1 MAEPNEINTYRN
13 EVVWNHTAG
22 AIVFNNTTGQES
34 VSIAH
39 RGGASLVFG
48 NQTTSEFHPNNKQ
61 AIIQGDSYNTV
72 KGDQYNMTYNG
83 REDRVLGDLIVI
95 TGSPSFINGPVA
107 SLYLDKQSEI
117 ATAQCS
123 PEDGSIGIGN
133 NTGVEIPAGTD
144 TASIIL
150 EKEKELIEVAR
161 NMGDG
166 GNIQLLSCK
175 HINIQAGT
183 SGVTFDSGI
192 VKPEGRVVNKK
203 YFYNGLGTTPSL
215 GTEAPSTTTPI
226 PPVVVSTSLLGT
238 VNLEQTFIPQYEE
251 INTTST
257 IPFGDVTI
265 NASTRIHMQAGAGGV
280 DIKSA
285 GSMKF
290 GGSGST
296 TIGGAQINIGAG
308 GVNDTGCVYILS
320 KFTEIKGTSN
330 VNITAPA
337 TMIESD
343 DVTITGNTIING
355 DLVVGK
361 NLVVTGTVTVGVDA
375 DVLGN
380 ITAGG
385 NLDVTGNMT
394 AGGNLDVTGN
404 ISSEGSVD
412 ALGAVTAGLDVL
424 AAGVSLRYHIH
435 PVIGGTI
442 TSFPNP

>member
-1 MAEPNEINTYRN
+1 MASPNEINTFRN

-22 AIVFNNTTGQES
+22 AMVFNNTTGQES
-34 VSIAH
+34 VSMAH

-48 NQTTSEFHPNNKQ
+48 NQTSSEFHPNNKQ
-61 AIIQGDSYNTV
+61 SIVQGDRYSTV
-72 KGDQYNMTYNG
+72 KGDRYDMTFYD

-95 TGSPSFINGPVA
+95 TGSPEFINSPIA

-117 ATAQCS
+117 ATAQCA
-123 PEDGSIGIGN
+123 PEDGTIGIGN

-144 TASIIL
+144 AASVIF
-150 EKEKELIEVAR
+150 EKEKELIEVAQG
-161 NMGDG
+161 MGGG

-183 SGVTFDSGI
+183 SGATFDSGI
-192 VKPEGRVVNKK
+192 IKPEGRVVNKK
-203 YFYNGLGTTPSL
+203 YTYSGLGSTPSFD
-215 GTEAPSTTTPI
+215 TPATSTTTPI
-226 PPVVVSTSLLGT
+226 APVLVGESVLGA
-238 VNLEQTFIPQYEE
+238 VNLEQTYIPHYEE
-251 INTTST
+251 VNTTST

-265 NASTRIHMQAGAGGV
+265 NAATKINMQAGAGGI

-308 GVNDTGCVYILS
+308 GVKDTGCVYILS
-320 KFTEIKGTSN
+320 KFTEIKGSSN
-330 VNITAPA
+330 VNITAPT

-355 DLVVGK
+355 DLVIGK
-361 NLVVTGTVTVGVDA
+361 NLVVTGTVTVGVDV

-385 NLDVTGNMT
+385 NLDVTGNIT
-394 AGGNLDVTGN
+394 AGGDLDVTGN
-404 ISSEGSVD
+404 ITSEGSID
-412 ALGAVTAGLDVL
+412 ALGAVTASLDVL

-442 TSFPNP
+442 TSIPNP

>member
-22 AIVFNNTTGQES
+22 AMVFNNTTGQET

-48 NQTTSEFHPNNKQ
+48 NQTSSEFHPNNKQ
-61 AIIQGDSYNTV
+61 SMVQGDRYSTV
-72 KGDQYNMTYNG
+72 KGDRYDITINN
-83 REDRVLGDLIVI
+83 REDRVIGDLKVI
-95 TGSPSFINGPVA
+95 TGSPAFINGPVA
-107 SLYLDKQSEI
+107 SLYLDTQSEI

-123 PEDGSIGIGN
+123 PEDGTIGIGN
-133 NTGVEIPAGTD
+133 NSGAEIPPGAD
-144 TASIIL
+144 TASVML

-183 SGVTFDSGI
+183 TGVTFDSGI
-192 VKPEGRVVNKK
+192 VKPEGRIFSKR
-203 YFYNGLGTTPSL
+203 YTYTGLGSSPQL
-215 GTEAPSTTTPI
+215 GTPVPSTTTPL
-226 PPVVVSTSLLGT
+226 PLVPVSVSTLGAI
-238 VNLEQTFIPQYEE
+238 NLELGFIPHYEE
-251 INTTST
+251 VNTTST

-265 NASTRIHMQAGAGGV
+265 NASTKINMQAGAGGI

-290 GGSGST
+290 AGSGLT
-296 TIGGAQINIGAG
+296 TLGGAQINIAAG
-308 GVNDTGCVYILS
+308 GVDGAGCVYIVS
-320 KFTEIKGTSN
+320 KFTEIKSSTG

-337 TMIESD
+337 TMIESL

-361 NLVVTGTVTVGVDA
+361 NLIVTGS
-375 DVLGN
+375 
-380 ITAGG
+380 ITAGT
-385 NLDVTGNMT
+385 DVV
-394 AGGNLDVTGN
+394 AG
-404 ISSEGSVD
+404 
-412 ALGAVTAGLDVL
+412 
-424 AAGVSLRYHIH
+424 GVSLRFHTH

-442 TSFPNP
+442 TSIPISIPSV